1 MGGYFWRPDR
11 GIVGLSKPKRRHL
24 LARCRRQIC
33 SKLRSKRYRNTAAN
47 HAEVVLRAANDIPAE
62 VVHQTNGRREAHFK
76 PAAELAHCFGFAAVI
91 ARTNDIAVRCE
102 NQFLTPATAENR
114 AGTGEGI
121 RGKSGARNRI
131 PKGKSAKSRAGSSA
145 FTAVSINIEENAVIL
160 IQRDCVTLEAN
171 AEIAMEKVF
180 RINATTPSMIHSQIC
195 IVTPGVAG

>member
-1 MGGYFWRPDR
+1 M
-11 GIVGLSKPKRRHL
+11 I
-24 LARCRRQIC
+24 ARCCRQIC
-33 SKLRSKRYRNTAAN
+33 SKFRLKRYRNTAAN

-91 ARTNDIAVRCE
+91 ARTNDIAIRCE

-131 PKGKSAKSRAGSSA
+131 PKGKSAKSRDGSA
-145 FTAVSINIEENAVIL
+145 TLIAVSIHIRE
-160 IQRDCVTLEAN
+160 
-171 AEIAMEKVF
+171 
-180 RINATTPSMIHSQIC
+180 S
-195 IVTPGVAG
+195 